1 MVAIARR
8 ISQADAMPTDPGY
21 GAEERHTQVLFS
33 DWTPQD
39 LKPHLENVEVY
50 SNCKQVELFLN
61 GKSLGKK
68 AINADASPR
77 NWQVS
82 FTPGTLKAVAWNGKS
97 AVTNVL
103 RTAGKPVRIVLATR
117 HETLSPDWDDVAEV
131 RATIVDANGLT
142 IPRAN
147 NLISLQDRLP
157 ARASSPPW
165 TMRTM
170 RARNR
175 FKRRRAMRFRAGV
188 WRLSKLSEVAER
200 RRIALTATRHR
211 IEAGKWLILWTSPE
225 VSQ

>member
-1 MVAIARR
+1 
-8 ISQADAMPTDPGY
+8 
-21 GAEERHTQVLFS
+21 
-33 DWTPQD
+33 
-39 LKPHLENVEVY
+39 VY

-68 AINADASPR
+68 TINADASPR

-147 NLISLQDRLP
+147 NLISFKIAGPGVIAAVDNADNASEEPFQATSRHAFQGGCVAFIK
-157 ARASSPPW
+157 ARAP
-165 TMRTM
+165 
-170 RARNR
+170 N
-175 FKRRRAMRFRAGV
+175 GD
-188 WRLSKLSEVAER
+188 
-200 RRIALTATRHR
+200 IALTATATGLKPGR
-211 IEAGKWLILWTSPE
+211 LVLWTSPE